1 MISMEKRVTNK
12 INEYQDKFKA
22 DIKTWVEN
30 NDSIDFNTKSTL
42 LQFIYDYNS
51 MTLEKEDFSK
61 RKRVKS
67 FVPHYLRCTAKR
79 ANGEQC
85 TRKKKDDSC
94 YCGTH
99 DKNRPHGVIECGEC
113 KEQEL
118 TKMSVW
124 PQEINGILYYIDNYN
139 NIYKS
144 EEIISNKINPNII
157 AKYAVKDGVYSI
169 LN

>member
-1 MISMEKRVTNK
+1 MEKRVTNK
-12 INEYQDKFKA
+12 INEYQDQFKS
-22 DIKTWVEN
+22 DIKLWVEKN
-30 NDSIDFNTKSTL
+30 NSMDFSSKSDL
-42 LQFIYDYNS
+42 LKFIYDYNAL
-51 MTLEKEDFSK
+51 TLEKEDFSK

-67 FVPHYLRCTAKR
+67 FVPHYLRCNAKR

-113 KEQEL
+113 KEEKL
-118 TKMSVW
+118 TKMAVW
-124 PQEINGILYYIDNYN
+124 PQEINGILYYIDDFG

-144 EEIISNKINPNII
+144 EEIISNKVNPNVI
-157 AKYAVKDGVYSI
+157 AKYTLENGVYSI
-169 LN
+169 IN